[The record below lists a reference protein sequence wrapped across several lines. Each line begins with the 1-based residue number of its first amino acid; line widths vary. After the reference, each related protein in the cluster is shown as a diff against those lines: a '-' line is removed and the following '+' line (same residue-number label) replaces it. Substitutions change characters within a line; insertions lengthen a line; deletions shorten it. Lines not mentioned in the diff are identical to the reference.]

1 MKKLIYI
8 LDGLRVSKLKKK
20 KICVCVNYSFIRFL
34 LIDKCNNNNIHI
46 DYKKNLLLQGVMD
59 VLSLS
64 GLKWKSYT
72 MTLVIL
78 HLFVI
83 LCEYDFFYTLPK
95 TLHKHLQIKG
105 SFLVFHK
112 ETITSIESSI
122 AKKVEIL
129 VKFLRPSLNYIFFFL
144 QIKSFMLLLI

>member
-1 MKKLIYI
+1 
-8 LDGLRVSKLKKK
+8 
-20 KICVCVNYSFIRFL
+20 
-34 LIDKCNNNNIHI
+34 
-46 DYKKNLLLQGVMD
+46 MD

-83 LCEYDFFYTLPK
+83 LCKYDFFYTLPN

-129 VKFLRPSLNYIFFFL
+129 VKFLRPSLNLLIFFL
-144 QIKSFMLLLI
+144 QIKSFMLLLIWKINA